1 MTENSRPVLTR
12 KARLRFDPISD
23 EYLLL
28 SPERGLILN
37 GTASRIVR
45 LCTGANS
52 IGMIIDHLAISHPDC
67 ARTSLAQDLWEFLHE
82 LKARGLLRE
91 ADS

>member
-1 MTENSRPVLTR
+1 MTGHSRPALTR

-37 GTASRIVR
+37 GTASRILR
-45 LCTGANS
+45 LCTGTNT
-52 IGMIIDHLAISHPDC
+52 IGMIVDHLATIHPDSS
-67 ARTSLAQDLWEFLHE
+67 RTSLEQDLWEFLQE
-82 LKARGLLRE
+82 LNARGLIHE
-91 ADS
+91 AES